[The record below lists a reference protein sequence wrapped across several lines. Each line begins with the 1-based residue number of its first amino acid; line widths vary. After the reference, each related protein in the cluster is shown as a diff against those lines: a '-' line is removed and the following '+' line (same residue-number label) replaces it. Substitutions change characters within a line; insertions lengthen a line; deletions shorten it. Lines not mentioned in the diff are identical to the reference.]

1 MRAESQL
8 ANHIHPS
15 RASLFFQPN
24 IHRVI
29 PRLVQRVSRARST
42 GASSRQ
48 GRFLEAIEYQAAG
61 QLLQQRPLGRC
72 IRRKYSASIT
82 SGVFRNLV
90 LEVSLHPNC
99 ESCEKIVR
107 CPARVAFREMA
118 RHLRVFLRS
127 TQSTH
132 VICPSGYVVVAHE
145 FVPNL
150 SLARALK
157 WSFVVIYLG

>member
-15 RASLFFQPN
+15 RATLFFQAN

-48 GRFLEAIEYQAAG
+48 GGFLEAIEYQTAG
-61 QLLQQRPLGRC
+61 QLLQQRSLRRC
-72 IRRKYSASIT
+72 IRREDSASIT
-82 SGVFRNLV
+82 NGVLRNLV
-90 LEVSLHPNC
+90 LEVGLHPNC
-99 ESCEKIVR
+99 ESGEKIVC
-107 CPARVAFREMA
+107 CPARIAFREMA
-118 RHLRVFLRS
+118 SHLRVFLRIN
-127 TQSTH
+127 QSTH

-145 FVPNL
+145 FVPNP
-150 SLARALK
+150 S
-157 WSFVVIYLG
+157 WPVP